1 MATIDKNKKLRSS
14 SRILLL
20 YFAVVTILVTRTSA
34 VGSGVPGSLE
44 YTRFKPK
51 HVQTNLGLLGSYAL
65 DCILWIGRT
74 LRVYGLEVLL
84 RHADQFG

>member
-1 MATIDKNKKLRSS
+1 MPFFFSRSVH
-14 SRILLL
+14 LL
-20 YFAVVTILVTRTSA
+20 YFAAVTILVARTSA

-51 HVQTNLGLLGSYAL
+51 HVQTNLGLLGSYVL